1 MVTEFTASEAVVF
14 PGMGPSRFAD
24 VGKFMVI
31 NPYARRLV
39 AQADERLGY
48 SLVDAFR
55 DTEGDYSRHAQVSF
69 LVNCVALAQWA
80 EGELGARPEVV
91 VGPSFGGKAL
101 AAYAGALS
109 FSDAVWM
116 THEFARCLDEFFA
129 TEFADVVTHSFV
141 RTPQDVL
148 AGLFAEMDELGYWH
162 DVSCHIDHDFHM
174 VSLSRDNLEWFQQK
188 LRRNGGM
195 SLYTMHPPMH
205 VSSFGPLRKKIQAEV
220 FDQLAFSDP
229 TLPVVNDQDG
239 SVVTTGEQVRDM
251 LLDGIVNTVR
261 WPDAV
266 ATLKGLGVTK
276 VHVAGQDSLFGR
288 VAVTNKNFTVVA
300 VDPKLAVS
308 PRKRTA
314 A

>member
-39 AQADERLGY
+39 GEADERLGH

-55 DTEGDYSRHAQVSF
+55 DTEGDYSRPAQVSF

-80 EGELGARPEVV
+80 EGDLGARPEVV

-101 AAYAGALS
+101 AAYSGALS

-116 THEFARCLDEFFA
+116 TSEFARCLDEFFE
-129 TEFADVVTHSFV
+129 TEFTDVVTHSFV

-148 AGLFAEMDELGYWH
+148 AQLFAEMDELGYWH

-174 VSLSRDNLEWFQQK
+174 VSLSRDHLEWFQQK
-188 LRRNGGM
+188 LRRGGGM

-205 VSSFGPLRKKIQAEV
+205 VSSFGPLRKKIQTEV
-220 FDQLAFSDP
+220 FDHLEFHDP
-229 TLPVVNDQDG
+229 RLPVVNDQDG
-239 SVVTTGEQVRDM
+239 AVLTTGEQVRDM

-266 ATLKGLGVTK
+266 ATLKRLGVAK
-276 VHVAGQDSLFGR
+276 LHIAGQDSLFGR
-288 VAVTNKNFTVVA
+288 VAVTNKNFQVVA

-308 PRKRTA
+308 PRKKTA